1 MRKTVAV
8 FLLAVFAF
16 QGIVW
21 AGLGSDKTLYVG
33 GTVKDL
39 EDLTEGKS
47 SAKGEKVFVF
57 EYAGGKLEIPY
68 DRVNSLEYG
77 QKAGRRVGAAVLV
90 SPYLLFSKKRKH
102 FLTINYLDDDDKQQA
117 VVFELGKNIVRVT
130 LASMEARTGRKV
142 EYQDA
147 EARNSGRGN

>member
-1 MRKTVAV
+1 MKRSIAVLISVV
-8 FLLAVFAF
+8 FLLNAML
-16 QGIVW
+16 W

-39 EDLTEGKS
+39 KDMTEGKS
-47 SAKGEKVFVF
+47 SAKDEKVFVF
-57 EYAGGKLEIPY
+57 VYEGGRLEIPY

-102 FLTINYLDDDDKQQA
+102 FITINYLDDDDKQQA
-117 VVFELGKNIVRVT
+117 VVLELGKNIVRVT
-130 LASMEARTGRKV
+130 LASLEARTGRKV
-142 EYQDA
+142 EYQD
-147 EARNSGRGN
+147 EESRNSGRGN